1 MPRSLFP
8 RRIVLGFR
16 GFLLLFILTFLSF
29 LVMFGRFHVSAA
41 DWGKF
46 VLGLFILA
54 YIPGQSLLLLLRF
67 PASRLERTSIALA
80 LGMGASTLVNKYSR
94 FFQAEFIFGIWLALA
109 LGYFVYHLI
118 RQPPRKTDF
127 RAEWTGTRIGLLAIL
142 LLVVLMLCADSYQ
155 NGIVQPDGSLSV
167 RMHYYDGF
175 IRNAVIR
182 EVSHSV
188 PPQMPFAAGYPLGY
202 HYGLDLFVSMFYRY
216 LGLGIFDLN
225 HRLLITFFLAL
236 LALSVF
242 TFIRDFLSSEKTALW
257 GTFLLLFGSGGMT
270 FLAGP
275 LFGRSIGSNFFHS
288 FYLFD
293 ILGVNSLLPALV
305 LIFSGFLSLTRYLRN
320 RSFGGL
326 VLTGLFFALAA
337 EFKVFLIV
345 PVLAAL
351 AIAGLIIKVRHRDSS
366 LLKALA
372 VTILATLPLFVSA
385 IMTNKGGPRYSFALK
400 FVDWISPM
408 LRSMG
413 FETLA
418 SAWNGLVYSGRL
430 SLLALF
436 AFCGGWLMFALG
448 SFGLSLVALPAVIKA
463 FFSWKRIEPARLFFS
478 TLTLFSILCFFSLH
492 IALGVNP
499 RDILNIYVF
508 YLGLA
513 LLLVFW
519 VERLMGFLARK
530 RAAVQITAMAVVLG
544 LSVPNTIGF
553 LWAKARDPRT
563 ETFSREFLEV
573 TRWLTGHTPAESIVL
588 HPLDLSRICYLGD
601 RRVVLDASD
610 SSYLDF
616 HILPRDIRRRR
627 EDIERFFADPQLS
640 GDILEKY
647 RVGCVIAW
655 DDQGAL
661 GSPGT
666 LSSFLCYASL
676 GPASPKTYIPSRRLS
691 PVFRNRYVRIYE
703 VHRIREE
710 ERRPYILDE
719 TGGGHRLVEL
729 KR

>member
-1 MPRSLFP
+1 MPRSLFS
-8 RRIVLGFR
+8 RRIVLEFR
-16 GFLLLFILTFLSF
+16 ALLLLFILAFLSF
-29 LVMFGRFHVSAA
+29 LVIFGRFHVSAA
-41 DWGKF
+41 DCGKF
-46 VLGLFILA
+46 FLGLLILV

-67 PASRLERTSIALA
+67 QASRLERVSIALA

-94 FFQAEFIFGIWLALA
+94 FFHVEIFFGIWLALA
-109 LGYFVYHLI
+109 LGYYIYHLI
-118 RQPPRKTDF
+118 RHPPRKAGF
-127 RAEWTGTRIGLLAIL
+127 RLEWNGTRVGLLAIL
-142 LLVVLMLCADSYQ
+142 LLVVLMLSADSYH
-155 NGIVQPDGSLSV
+155 NGIVQADGALSV

-236 LALSVF
+236 LAFSVF
-242 TFIRDFLSSEKTALW
+242 NFIRDLLSSEKTALW

-270 FLAGP
+270 YLAGP
-275 LFGRSIGSNFFHS
+275 LFGRSIGSNIFHS

-293 ILGVNSLLPALV
+293 ILGVNSLLPALI
-305 LIFSGFLSLTRYLRN
+305 LMFSGFLSLTRYLRN
-320 RSFGGL
+320 RSSGGL
-326 VLTGLFFALAA
+326 ILAGLFFAFAA
-337 EFKVFLIV
+337 EFKVFLII

-351 AIAGLIIKVRHRDSS
+351 VIAGLIFQVRNRDGA
-366 LLKALA
+366 LLKVLV
-372 VTILATLPLFVSA
+372 VTILATLPLFFSA
-385 IMTNKGGPRYSFALK
+385 IMTNRGGPRYVFALK

-418 SAWNGLVYSGRL
+418 SAWNGFIHSGRL

-436 AFCGGWLMFALG
+436 SFFGGWLMFALG
-448 SFGLSLVALPAVIKA
+448 SFGLSLVAIPSAIKG
-463 FFSWKRIEPARLFFS
+463 FFSWKRIEPARLFLS
-478 TLTLFSILCFFSLH
+478 ALVLSSIVCFFFLH
-492 IALGVNP
+492 IALGVNR

-513 LLLVFW
+513 ALLVIW

-530 RAAVQITAMAVVLG
+530 RRAVQITAMAVILG
-544 LSVPNTIGF
+544 LSMPNTIGF

-563 ETFSREFLEV
+563 EIFAREFLEV
-573 TRWLTGHTPAESIVL
+573 TRWFSGHTPVESVVL
-588 HPLDLSRICYLGD
+588 HPLDLSRLCYLGD

-647 RVGCVIAW
+647 RVDYVIAW
-655 DDQGAL
+655 DAQGAL
-661 GSPGT
+661 GLPET
-666 LSSFLCYASL
+666 LSPFLCYASL
-676 GPASPKTYIPSRRLS
+676 GPASPKTYIPSHRLS

-703 VHRIREE
+703 VKGTRED
-710 ERRPYILDE
+710 ERRPSILDE
-719 TGGGHRLVEL
+719 TGSGHRLVEL